1 MLVEMVYTTAYSNI
15 TISII
20 VTIVGDSSTSS
31 ELIQKMETHNAATV
45 AGEDM
50 HLAPTLH
57 FYPGG
62 RPGTGSGLSPPIRDP
77 SSPVAATFDLQLH
90 QRAGDKSAGKITITE
105 KIQILILS
113 RRGKCFGYNN
123 QCKENL
129 KYRVQIPNNSK
140 LVVQFKTLCI

>member
-62 RPGTGSGLSPPIRDP
+62 QGRDQDFLPPYETRN
-77 SSPVAATFDLQLH
+77 LQSR
-90 QRAGDKSAGKITITE
+90 QP
-105 KIQILILS
+105 LIS
-113 RRGKCFGYNN
+113 NSTSERETNQRGKSQSRKKF
-123 QCKENL
+123 
-129 KYRVQIPNNSK
+129 KY
-140 LVVQFKTLCI
+140 